1 MNTFFCV
8 AVVLSLAAGP
18 ALAESEGNGEPFAF
32 AADAQ
37 VVPGRPFVAD
47 TWSEAQPVPTG
58 SHDQAGTLG
67 QLEPAQGS
75 EAVVQTANSLP
86 GRAGGAPSAFAGT
99 LHARR

>member
-1 MNTFFCV
+1 MNTFACV

-18 ALAESEGNGEPFAF
+18 VLAESEGSGEPFTLV
-32 AADAQ
+32 ADAR
-37 VVPGRPFVAD
+37 VVPGRPFVTD

-58 SHDQAGTLG
+58 NQNQAGTLE